1 MLSRTAAILQNEG
14 IILNFFYYLAVY
26 VNDLISI
33 SKTIMIKDQE
43 EKETIII
50 IIYIKLMRMYMFK
63 VVSSNKKNSFAK
75 TK

>member
-50 IIYIKLMRMYMFK
+50 IIYIKLMRMYMLK